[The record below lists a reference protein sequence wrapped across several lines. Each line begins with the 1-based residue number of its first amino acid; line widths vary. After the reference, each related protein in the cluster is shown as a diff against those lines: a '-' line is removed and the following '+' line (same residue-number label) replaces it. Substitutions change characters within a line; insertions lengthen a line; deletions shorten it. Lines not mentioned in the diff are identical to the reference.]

1 MNFGWDAPENLKK
14 KKVRKDIHDEENHMN
29 TQVNKIKP
37 QKQENRSHVHGERRM
52 CEGPRDIT
60 PRDGIVK

>member
-1 MNFGWDAPENLKK
+1 MNFGRDAPENLKK

-37 QKQENRSHVHGERRM
+37 QKQEHVHGERRM
-52 CEGPRDIT
+52 CEGQMNVM

>member
-29 TQVNKIKP
+29 TQVNKNQATETREQKP
-37 QKQENRSHVHGERRM
+37 
-52 CEGPRDIT
+52 CAW
-60 PRDGIVK
+60 